1 MKKRTIGLTAAAI
14 AGTAVLTGGAAIAFA
29 AGSAPTPATTLA
41 GTSTPASDSPSPSPS
56 PSPSSSNFDDDR
68 VAAADIDRAI
78 QAALDAAGPGTVL
91 EADTDDDATHAYEID
106 ILLDA
111 GGVAEVKLDD
121 AFQVVSV
128 TPDDRGGDRDGRDGR
143 DDDGRSRDD
152 DGFDD
157 SDDDDEL
164 LTDAARVHAA
174 SAAAL
179 AYVGAGRVVSVELS
193 DDVDHVYEVEI
204 EFDNGDDVDVEL
216 DASFT
221 VVRAD

>member
-1 MKKRTIGLTAAAI
+1 MKKRTIGITAAAI
-14 AGTAVLTGGAAIAFA
+14 AGTAVLAGGAAIAFA
-29 AGSAPTPATTLA
+29 AGSAPTPATSLA

-56 PSPSSSNFDDDR
+56 ASFDDDR

-128 TPDDRGGDRDGRDGR
+128 TPDDRGDDRDGR
-143 DDDGRSRDD
+143 DDDGRGRDD

-157 SDDDDEL
+157 SDDGDEL

-179 AYVGAGRVVSVELS
+179 AHVGSGRVVSVELS
-193 DDVDHVYEVEI
+193 DDADHVYEVEI

-216 DASFT
+216 DASFN
-221 VVRAD
+221 VLRAD

>member
-1 MKKRTIGLTAAAI
+1 MNKRTIGFTAAAI
-14 AGTAVLTGGAAIAFA
+14 AGAAVLTGGAAIAFA
-29 AGSAPTPATTLA
+29 AGSAPTPATSLA

-56 PSPSSSNFDDDR
+56 ASFDHDR

-78 QAALDAAGPGTVL
+78 QAALDAAGPGTVI
-91 EADTDDDATHAYEID
+91 EAEIDDDATHAYEID

-111 GGVAEVKLDD
+111 GGVAEVKLDA

-143 DDDGRSRDD
+143 GRDD
-152 DGFDD
+152 FDD
-157 SDDDDEL
+157 RDDDDEL

-179 AYVGAGRVVSVELS
+179 AYVGAGRVVSVEVS
-193 DDVDHVYEVEI
+193 DDADHVYEVEI
-204 EFDNGDDVDVEL
+204 EFDDGDDVDVEL

-221 VVRAD
+221 VLRAD

>member
-1 MKKRTIGLTAAAI
+1 MNKRTIGITAAAI
-14 AGTAVLTGGAAIAFA
+14 AGTAVLAGGAAIAFA
-29 AGSAPTPATTLA
+29 AGSAPTPATSLA
-41 GTSTPASDSPSPSPS
+41 GTPTPASNSPSPSPS
-56 PSPSSSNFDDDR
+56 ASFDDDR

-78 QAALDAAGPGTVL
+78 RAALDAAGPGTVL
-91 EADTDDDATHAYEID
+91 EADTDDDASHAYEID

-111 GGVAEVKLDD
+111 GGVVEVKLDD

-128 TPDDRGGDRDGRDGR
+128 APDDRGGDRDGRD
-143 DDDGRSRDD
+143 DGRGRD

-179 AYVGAGRVVSVELS
+179 AHVGSGRVVSVELS
-193 DDVDHVYEVEI
+193 DDADHVYEVEI

-216 DASFT
+216 DASFN

>member
-1 MKKRTIGLTAAAI
+1 MKKRTIGITAAAI
-14 AGTAVLTGGAAIAFA
+14 AGTAVLAGGAAIAFA

-41 GTSTPASDSPSPSPS
+41 GTSTPASDTPSPSPS
-56 PSPSSSNFDDDR
+56 PSASFDDDR
-68 VAAADIDRAI
+68 VAADIDRAI

-128 TPDDRGGDRDGRDGR
+128 TPDDRGGDRDGRD
-143 DDDGRSRDD
+143 DDGRGRDD

-157 SDDDDEL
+157 SDDDAEL

-179 AYVGAGRVVSVELS
+179 AHVGSGRVVSVELS
-193 DDVDHVYEVEI
+193 DDADHVYEVEI

-216 DASFT
+216 DASFN
-221 VVRAD
+221 VLRAD

>member
-14 AGTAVLTGGAAIAFA
+14 AGAAVLTGGAAIAFA
-29 AGSAPTPATTLA
+29 AGSAPTPATSLT
-41 GTSTPASDSPSPSPS
+41 GTSTPASDSSSPS
-56 PSPSSSNFDDDR
+56 PSPSSNFDDHR

-78 QAALDAAGPGTVL
+78 QAALDAAGPGTVI
-91 EADTDDDATHAYEID
+91 EAEIDDDATHAYEID

-111 GGVAEVKLDD
+111 GGVAEVKLD
-121 AFQVVSV
+121 AEFRVVSV
-128 TPDDRGGDRDGRDGR
+128 TPDDRGGDRDRRDGR
-143 DDDGRSRDD
+143 GRD

-157 SDDDDEL
+157 RDDDDEL

-179 AYVGAGRVVSVELS
+179 AHVGAGRVVSVELS
-193 DDVDHVYEVEI
+193 DDADHVYEVEI
-204 EFDNGDDVDVEL
+204 EFDDGDDVDVEL

-221 VVRAD
+221 VLRAD

>member
-1 MKKRTIGLTAAAI
+1 MNKRTIGFTAAAI
-14 AGTAVLTGGAAIAFA
+14 AGAAVLTGGAAIAFA
-29 AGSAPTPATTLA
+29 AGSAPTPATSLA

-56 PSPSSSNFDDDR
+56 ASFDHDHDR

-78 QAALDAAGPGTVL
+78 QAALDAAGPGTVI
-91 EADTDDDATHAYEID
+91 EAEIDDDATHAYEID

-111 GGVAEVKLDD
+111 GGVAEVKLDA

-128 TPDDRGGDRDGRDGR
+128 TPDDRGGDRDRRDRRGR
-143 DDDGRSRDD
+143 DDD
-152 DGFDD
+152 FDD
-157 SDDDDEL
+157 RDDDDEL

-193 DDVDHVYEVEI
+193 DDADHVYEVEI
-204 EFDNGDDVDVEL
+204 EFDGGDDVDVDL

-221 VVRAD
+221 VIRAD

>member
-1 MKKRTIGLTAAAI
+1 MNKRTIGLTAAAI

-29 AGSAPTPATTLA
+29 AGSAPTPATSLA
-41 GTSTPASDSPSPSPS
+41 GTSTPASDSSSPSPS
-56 PSPSSSNFDDDR
+56 PSASTFDDDR

-111 GGVAEVKLDD
+111 GGVAEVKLDA

-128 TPDDRGGDRDGRDGR
+128 TPDDRGGDRDGRDDRGR
-143 DDDGRSRDD
+143 DDD
-152 DGFDD
+152 FDD
-157 SDDDDEL
+157 RDDDDEL

-193 DDVDHVYEVEI
+193 DDADHVYEVEI
-204 EFDNGDDVDVEL
+204 EFDDGDDVDVEL

-221 VVRAD
+221 VLRAD